1 MVNPALVVGHI
12 WAKIGFGHEPR
23 DVNGRDQDVDNSREE
38 TLVRLDSRNVE
49 SESPRPQPWQVSL
62 DATS

>member
-23 DVNGRDQDVDNSREE
+23 DVNGRDQDVDNSGEE

-49 SESPRPQPWQVSL
+49 SESPRPQP
-62 DATS
+62 